1 MGDNTSKDKQ
11 QSESISAGDHESAT
25 ENTAEN
31 QQSTIGNN
39 PTENASNHDSSNKNK
54 TNLNKTKIKLPK
66 IKNPGIKFNFSGIK
80 NIYENQY
87 KKLLIMP
94 FALLLIAILLI
105 GFQFATTGDFIN
117 RDVSLK
123 GGVTVTIPTSLEIDI
138 LQLKEDISSRFPEN
152 DISTKSLSRFGT
164 PVGVIIEAD
173 IEENRVNELINGIGK
188 ALNQKLTSKD
198 YSVEIV
204 GSSLGASFFK
214 EIIIALLTAFLFMAV
229 VVFLY
234 FRTFVPSAAVILSA
248 FSDIIVTLAIV
259 NLLDI
264 RLSAAGIAA
273 FLMLIGYSVDT
284 DILLTT
290 RLLKR
295 KEGTEM
301 ERIYGAIDTGFT
313 MTLTTLVA
321 VIVGLIFTQS
331 DAIRQIMI
339 ILLIGLLVDMIY
351 TWIQNAGI
359 LRLYLEKKA
368 KKSVQ

>member
-1 MGDNTSKDKQ
+1 MED
-11 QSESISAGDHESAT
+11 T
-25 ENTAEN
+25 EVKPNV
-31 QQSTIGNN
+31 SGIRG
-39 PTENASNHDSSNKNK
+39 
-54 TNLNKTKIKLPK
+54 IVG
-66 IKNPGIKFNFSGIK
+66 GIKK
-80 NIYENQY
+80 IYESQY
-87 KKLLIMP
+87 KKLLIIP
-94 FALLLIAILLI
+94 FALLLVALLLI
-105 GFQFATTGDFIN
+105 GFKIASTGDFIN
-117 RDVSLK
+117 KDVSLK
-123 GGVTVTIPTSLEIDI
+123 GGVTVTIPTTEQVDI
-138 LQLKEDISSRFPEN
+138 IQLKNTLSPLFPKK
-152 DISTKSLSRFGT
+152 DISTKSLNQFGT
-164 PVGVIIEAD
+164 QVGVIVEAD
-173 IEENRVNELINGIGK
+173 IEENQVNTLVTEIGK

-198 YSVEIV
+198 YSVEVV

-214 EIIIALLTAFLFMAV
+214 EIIIALLTAFLFMAI

-234 FRTFVPSAAVILSA
+234 FRIFVPSAAVILCA
-248 FSDIIVTLAIV
+248 FSDIVVTLAIV
-259 NLLDI
+259 NLLGI
-264 RLSAAGIAA
+264 KLSAAGIAA

-351 TWIQNAGI
+351 TWIQNVGI
-359 LRLYLEKKA
+359 LRLYLERKA
-368 KKSVQ
+368 KKSIQ